1 MPIKSQTGGGNRF
14 CKLSIFYIA
23 PIWLFTRKIYKFTQK
38 LKPTNAHESYICAR
52 LMSGKVDLPYFELVL
67 TTRCTLRCE
76 ACNNLMQ
83 YFSPK
88 NAYSCSLDGI
98 LSALNTLF
106 AVVNS
111 IANIRIIG
119 GEPLLFKDIA
129 AVVAFLESSPK
140 VKSYNIVTNATIKP
154 HKALLNALTGSAKAS
169 ITISDYEKSPNLR
182 IKLHRDELLRIFN
195 ECKIPCH
202 VLWQSENDAWFD
214 PGAIYKRGRDREGIV
229 RNFRSCLMP
238 CVSVMSNEFNPQNVN
253 LQGYFS
259 KNSSESVN
267 FQRNSSENLSENNE
281 NLQRNLSKNSSKNL
295 QENLNE
301 NLGENTNSQENSSKN
316 SAQSVNLTPNSKG
329 QVFICPIASSLS
341 RLRGLGE
348 FEGDFLE
355 LDDTLSKQKILDFYA
370 QDFFKACDYCR
381 DMSAKRKLIPI
392 AIQADKVMEIKDF
405 D

>member
-1 MPIKSQTGGGNRF
+1 
-14 CKLSIFYIA
+14 
-23 PIWLFTRKIYKFTQK
+23 
-38 LKPTNAHESYICAR
+38 
-52 LMSGKVDLPYFELVL
+52 
-67 TTRCTLRCE
+67 
-76 ACNNLMQ
+76 MQ

-106 AVVNS
+106 AVVDS

-154 HKALLNALTGSAKAS
+154 HKALLDALIGSAKAS

-182 IKLHRDELLRIFN
+182 VKLHKNELLRIFN

-238 CVSVMSNEFNPQNVN
+238 CVSVMSNEFNPQNAN
-253 LQGYFS
+253 LQGYFG
-259 KNSSESVN
+259 KNS
-267 FQRNSSENLSENNE
+267 
-281 NLQRNLSKNSSKNL
+281 
-295 QENLNE
+295 
-301 NLGENTNSQENSSKN
+301 T
-316 SAQSVNLTPNSKG
+316 QSVNLTPNSKG

-392 AIQADKVMEIKDF
+392 AIQADKVMDIKDF
-405 D
+405 E